1 MNKTNHIMIS
11 NDGRPLA
18 RWQAVFPQA
27 KTIAF
32 GSVVPTDAD
41 VVWLKLDNLEQAKPQ
56 VEWLK
61 KHYSQKFVV
70 LSNLPVASEA
80 LMAISLGAKAYA
92 NTHAGP
98 LTLKQ
103 ISQVVV
109 DGGIWVGEDLMQILV
124 TAVGRSQEKMVPQ
137 ANLDWQAKLSQR
149 EIEVT
154 QAIAKGASN
163 KVVAR
168 QLDISE
174 RTVKAHVTA
183 IFEKLGVTDRLKLV
197 LLVTEMS

>member
-1 MNKTNHIMIS
+1 M
-11 NDGRPLA
+11 
-18 RWQAVFPQA
+18 
-27 KTIAF
+27 
-32 GSVVPTDAD
+32 
-41 VVWLKLDNLEQAKPQ
+41 Q
-56 VEWLK
+56 VL
-61 KHYSQKFVV
+61 F
-70 LSNLPVASEA
+70 
-80 LMAISLGAKAYA
+80 
-92 NTHAGP
+92 
-98 LTLKQ
+98 
-103 ISQVVV
+103 
-109 DGGIWVGEDLMQILV
+109 
-124 TAVGRSQEKMVPQ
+124 TAVGRSQEKMAPQ